1 MFKISIDKIVG
12 DSMFPTIKDGSFVLS
27 FSSSNMKIVPNKVYR
42 LAHPQFGSIVK
53 RLSFEDANGNFWFTG
68 DSKKSTSLKKIGAIK
83 REQINGRIWLV
94 IDQNS
99 YPTFL

>member
-68 DSKKSTSLKKIGAIK
+68 DSKKKYSAEKNWSYKKGTNKWKDMA
-83 REQINGRIWLV
+83 G
-94 IDQNS
+94 D
-99 YPTFL
+99 

>member
-12 DSMFPTIKDGSFVLS
+12 DSMFPTIKDGSFVLC
-27 FSSSNMKIVPNKVYR
+27 FSSSNMKIVPNKIYR

-53 RLSFEDANGNFWFTG
+53 RLSFEDANGYFWFTG
-68 DSKKSTSLKKIGAIK
+68 DSKRSTSLKKIGAIK

-94 IDQNS
+94 VNRKS
-99 YPTFL
+99 YPSFL